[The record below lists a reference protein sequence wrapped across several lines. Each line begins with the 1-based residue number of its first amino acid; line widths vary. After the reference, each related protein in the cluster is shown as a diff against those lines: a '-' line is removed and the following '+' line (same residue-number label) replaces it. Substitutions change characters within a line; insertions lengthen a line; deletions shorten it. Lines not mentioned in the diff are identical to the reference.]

1 MENLEREKLYLSVII
16 PAYNEEKRI
25 SKTLLEVN
33 KFLSAQNYSYE
44 IIVVDDGSKDGT
56 VELVK
61 NLEEKVKN
69 LRVIDNK
76 ENHGKGYV
84 VRQGIM
90 EAKGKYRLFMDADNA
105 TTVNQ
110 VKNLLPFFQDGYDV
124 VIGDRDLKESEIK
137 KHQSRF
143 KEILGDMGNILIQIL
158 AVPGIKDTQCGFKCF
173 SEKFVEEVFPKLKV
187 DRWGFDIEIL
197 ALAKKFGYKI
207 KTVPVIWIND
217 EESKVSMSGYINT
230 FKELFQ
236 IKWNLTTKKY

>member
-1 MENLEREKLYLSVII
+1 MYLSIII

-25 SKTLLEVN
+25 GKTIFAINEYLQ
-33 KFLSAQNYSYE
+33 KQNYPYE
-44 IIVVDDGSKDGT
+44 IIIVDDGSKDST

-61 NLEEKVKN
+61 NLKEKVKN

-76 ENHGKGYV
+76 KNHGKGYV

-90 EAKGKYRLFMDADNA
+90 EAKGEYRLFMDADNA
-105 TTVNQ
+105 TTVDQ
-110 VKNLLPFFQDGYDV
+110 VENLLPFFKDGYDV

-143 KEILGDMGNILIQIL
+143 KEILGDMGNILIQTL

-173 SEKFVEEVFPKLKV
+173 STKFAEKIFPKLKV

-197 ALAKKFGYKI
+197 ALARKFGYKI
-207 KTVPVIWIND
+207 KTVPVVWIND
-217 EESKVSMSGYINT
+217 EESKVSMSGYIDT
-230 FKELFQ
+230 LKELFQ
-236 IKWNLTTKKY
+236 IKWNLISGKYKK

>member
-1 MENLEREKLYLSVII
+1 MENEIYLSVVI

-25 SKTLLEVN
+25 KKTLLDVD

-44 IIVVDDGSKDGT
+44 IIVVDDGSSDGT
-56 VELVK
+56 VKLVK
-61 NLEEKVKN
+61 NIGRDVEN

-84 VRQGIM
+84 VRQGVM

-105 TTVNQ
+105 TTIDQ
-110 VKNLLPFFQDGYDV
+110 VQNLLPFFNEGYDV
-124 VIGDRDLKESEIK
+124 VIGNRDLEESQIK
-137 KHQSRF
+137 KHQPF
-143 KEILGDMGNILIQIL
+143 YKELLGDVGNLLIQIL

-173 SEKFVEEVFPKLKV
+173 SAEFVEKVFPKLKV

-197 ALAKKFGYKI
+197 ALAKKYGHKI

-217 EESKVSMSGYINT
+217 EESKVSIGGYVNT
-230 FKELFQ
+230 LKELFQ
-236 IKWNLTTKKY
+236 IKWNMMSGKYK

>member
-1 MENLEREKLYLSVII
+1 MYLSIVI

-25 SKTLLEVN
+25 GKTILAINEYLQ
-33 KFLSAQNYSYE
+33 KQNYSYE
-44 IIVVDDGSKDGT
+44 IIVADDGSKDNT
-56 VELVK
+56 VNLVK
-61 NLEEKVKN
+61 NLGEKVKN

-84 VRQGIM
+84 VRHGIM
-90 EAKGKYRLFMDADNA
+90 EAKGEYRLFMDADNA
-105 TTVNQ
+105 TTVDQ
-110 VKNLLPFFQDGYDV
+110 VENLLPFFKNGYDV

-143 KEILGDMGNILIQIL
+143 KEILGDMANVLIQIL

-173 SEKFVEEVFPKLKV
+173 SAKFAENIFPKLKV

-197 ALAKKFGYKI
+197 ALARKFGYKI
-207 KTVPVIWIND
+207 KTVPVVWIND

-230 FKELFQ
+230 LKELFQ
-236 IKWNLTTKKY
+236 IKWNLISGKYK

>member
-1 MENLEREKLYLSVII
+1 MENEIYLSVVI

-25 SKTLLEVN
+25 KKTLLDVD

-44 IIVVDDGSKDGT
+44 IIVVDDGSSDGT

-61 NLEEKVKN
+61 NIGRDVRN

-105 TTVNQ
+105 TTVDQ
-110 VKNLLPFFQDGYDV
+110 VQNLLPFFKEGYDV
-124 VIGDRDLKESEIK
+124 VIGNRDLKESQIK
-137 KHQSRF
+137 KHQPF
-143 KEILGDMGNILIQIL
+143 YKEMLGDVGNLLIQAL

-173 SEKFVEEVFPKLKV
+173 SAEFVEKVFPKLKV

-197 ALAKKFGYKI
+197 ALAKKYGHKI

-217 EESKVSMSGYINT
+217 EESKVSIGGYVNT
-230 FKELFQ
+230 LKELFQ
-236 IKWNLTTKKY
+236 IKWNMMSGKYK

>member
-1 MENLEREKLYLSVII
+1 MYLSII
-16 PAYNEEKRI
+16 VPAYNEEKRI
-25 SKTLLEVN
+25 GKTIFAINEYLQ
-33 KFLSAQNYSYE
+33 KQNYSYE
-44 IIVVDDGSKDGT
+44 IIVSDDGSKDST

-61 NLEEKVKN
+61 NLGEKIEN

-90 EAKGKYRLFMDADNA
+90 QAKGEYRLFMDADNA
-105 TTVNQ
+105 TTVDQ
-110 VKNLLPFFQDGYDV
+110 VENLLPFFKDGYDV

-143 KEILGDMGNILIQIL
+143 KEILGDMGNILIQTL

-173 SEKFVEEVFPKLKV
+173 SAKFAENIFPKLKV

-197 ALAKKFGYKI
+197 ALARKFGYKI
-207 KTVPVIWIND
+207 KTVPVVWIND

-230 FKELFQ
+230 LKELFQ
-236 IKWNLTTKKY
+236 IKWNLISGKYK